1 MGRNMGK
8 IILVRHGQTQMN
20 ADRIYFG
27 KLDPS
32 LNELGK
38 IQAQEAKKRLEQEVD
53 FYDYIHASPLK
64 RTKETAELI
73 NFLGKDIVFDQ
84 RLEEINFGIF
94 EGLTYQEIVER
105 YPKQYEKSVTNWQ
118 KYNYETGESL
128 EMLQKRVIEYV
139 FSLDLEKNHLIVSH
153 WGVICS
159 FLSYVM
165 SKNLESYWKFK
176 IINGGLVILEVKD
189 HFPVLT
195 KLI

>member
-1 MGRNMGK
+1 MGK

-32 LNELGK
+32 LNDLGK
-38 IQAQEAKKRLEQEVD
+38 IQAQEAKKRLEQEID
-53 FYDYIHASPLK
+53 CYDYIHASPLK

-105 YPKQYEKSVTNWQ
+105 YPKQYEKSVTDWRQ
-118 KYNYETGESL
+118 YNYETGESL
-128 EMLQKRVIEYV
+128 EMLQKRVIGYI
-139 FSLDLEKNHLIVSH
+139 FSLDLKKNHLIVSH
-153 WGVICS
+153 WGGSCS

-189 HFPVLT
+189 NFPVLT

>member
-1 MGRNMGK
+1 M
-8 IILVRHGQTQMN
+8 
-20 ADRIYFG
+20 
-27 KLDPS
+27 
-32 LNELGK
+32 NELGK

-94 EGLTYQEIVER
+94 EGLSYREIVER
-105 YPKQYEKSVTNWQ
+105 YPKQYEKSVTDWQ
-118 KYNYETGESL
+118 QYNYETGESL
-128 EMLQKRVIEYV
+128 EMLQKRVIEYI

-189 HFPVLT
+189 NFPVLT

>member
-1 MGRNMGK
+1 MGK

-38 IQAQEAKKRLEQEVD
+38 IQAQEAKKSLEQEVD

-94 EGLTYQEIVER
+94 EGLSYREIVER
-105 YPKQYEKSVTNWQ
+105 YPKQYEKSVTDWQ
-118 KYNYETGESL
+118 QYNYETGESL
-128 EMLQKRVIEYV
+128 EMLQKRVIEYI

-189 HFPVLT
+189 NFPVLT